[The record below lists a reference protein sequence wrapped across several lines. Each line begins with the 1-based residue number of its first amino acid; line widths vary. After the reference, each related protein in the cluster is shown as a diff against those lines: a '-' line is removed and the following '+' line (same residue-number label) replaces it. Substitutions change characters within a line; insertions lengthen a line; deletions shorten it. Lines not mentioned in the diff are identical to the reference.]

1 MSTVVSFFKSLSG
14 PTIAVFLARTML
26 GLVFAMA
33 GWWKVFTLSPTAHAE
48 RFFLEGFKDSWIP
61 DWLLWTLGV
70 AIPPFELI
78 AGLALLI
85 GLWTRFFAATTG
97 LLLLVTT
104 YGHALQQPLFD
115 IDGHTFTRL
124 ALALFVLM
132 LVDAHDR
139 IAFDY
144 WRRRQGSDAA

>member
-1 MSTVVSFFKSLSG
+1 MIAYLKALTG
-14 PTIAVFLARTML
+14 PAIAVFLARTML
-26 GLVFAMA
+26 GLLFFMA
-33 GWWKVFTLSPTAHAE
+33 GWWKVFTLTPAVHAQ
-48 RFFLEGFKDSWIP
+48 RFFLEGFKDHWIP
-61 DWLLWTLGV
+61 EWLLSFLGL

-78 AGLALLI
+78 AGLMLLL
-85 GLWTRFFAATTG
+85 GLWTRLFASLTG

-132 LVDAHDR
+132 LCEKHDMFSLDARQATKRDR
-139 IAFDY
+139 T
-144 WRRRQGSDAA
+144 